1 MTQTLTTDRDYKKRK
16 QDAMP
21 PADLED
27 TSVAKA
33 IKPEVKC
40 YTDDA
45 KDQGFGFFAANS
57 FFRAHYT
64 SGGEAF
70 DKQATLPLT
79 PIEIGYRL
87 WSSYKLMDAEEN
99 EHYQSGGTSA
109 STTLY
114 DGKGYLI
121 TVTLADTS
129 AFAVV
134 YEQSGAVLGLAR
146 LNQRIHTPTDAIEKE
161 RLLSTGVTIEEG
173 QISLGDLRLN
183 VSRSIGDHFTS
194 DPAGRAIISA
204 EASIDITHLNII
216 LKTLKIELG
225 QVGKIQLIATC
236 AGFANGVVA
245 KEQQTK
251 KSHEDYLLEK
261 LAAISLPGNL
271 SEVTLAEQLT
281 RAAIADCSR
290 KNVSIAIQTL
300 THNSPTLMGMYDG
313 HGNTDVAQHVA
324 HHIPHVFVE
333 QCRLSHTSYKEQAMS
348 IYNNQHAYQRDNA
361 EPYTSAFRLVG
372 NIAHAKS
379 SLFTLNRYADMALS
393 ISTHGYS
400 KVSLPL

>member
-1 MTQTLTTDRDYKKRK
+1 MTQTHSADIESKKRK

-27 TSVAKA
+27 ASVAKA
-33 IKPEVKC
+33 IKTETKC
-40 YTDDA
+40 YKDDA

-57 FFRAHYT
+57 FFRAYYT
-64 SGGEAF
+64 SGGVTF
-70 DKQATLPLT
+70 DNQATLQLT

-87 WSSYKLMDAEEN
+87 WSTYKLMDAEEN

-121 TVTLADTS
+121 TATLADTS

-134 YEQSGAVLGLAR
+134 YEHSGSVLGLTR
-146 LNQRIHTPTDAIEKE
+146 LNQTIHTPTDTIEKE
-161 RLLSTGVTIEEG
+161 RLLSIGVTIEEG

-204 EASIDITHLNII
+204 EASIDINHINSI
-216 LKTLKIELG
+216 LQTLKIKLS
-225 QVGKIQLIATC
+225 QVGKIQVISTC
-236 AGFANGVVA
+236 DGFTNDAVA

-261 LAAISLPGNL
+261 LTAISLPGHL

-281 RAAIADCSR
+281 RAALADNSR
-290 KNVSIAIQTL
+290 ENISIAIQTL
-300 THNSPTLMGMYDG
+300 THNFPTLIGMYDG
-313 HGNTDVAQHVA
+313 HGNINVAQHIA
-324 HHIPHVFVE
+324 DHISEVFLG
-333 QCRLSHTSYKEQAMS
+333 QCKISKRQYATEAMS
-348 IYNNQHAYQRDNA
+348 VYQNHVNYKRDNT
-361 EPYTSAFRLVG
+361 EPYTSAFRQVG
-372 NIAHAKS
+372 DKALSNA
-379 SLFTLNRYADMALS
+379 SLFALNSRAKEIGMVIHSCS
-393 ISTHGYS
+393 I
-400 KVSLPL
+400 